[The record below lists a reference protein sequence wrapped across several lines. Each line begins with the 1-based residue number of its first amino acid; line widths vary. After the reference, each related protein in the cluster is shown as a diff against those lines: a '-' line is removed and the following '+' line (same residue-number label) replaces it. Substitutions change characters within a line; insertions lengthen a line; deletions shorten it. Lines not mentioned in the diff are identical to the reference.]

1 MKNDEFDLMEEGQH
15 FWGEYKGNLYVFV
28 KEDNGF
34 FRAGNWEGE
43 YLKNELK
50 IIQYIF
56 KPCDY
61 DKELSDY
68 EEGLHEDSKI
78 ENRDIITS

>member
-1 MKNDEFDLMEEGQH
+1 MEEGQH

-50 IIQYIF
+50 IAGAWD
-56 KPCDY
+56 CA
-61 DKELSDY
+61 
-68 EEGLHEDSKI
+68 
-78 ENRDIITS
+78 RVRWV